1 MFCATA
7 LLCLLLICPVPGVSP
22 PGYGVL
28 WYWVFVCVVV
38 ALYLTVVIQS
48 LSRMTSFE
56 ELKTQALALS
66 LDGQEVGRYVLAQ
79 QTAEREER
87 ALERE
92 ERKRQDE
99 VEERKRQDEMEERK
113 REREFELA
121 KLQAEKDLKR
131 ARIDAS
137 SKPAPPLLVGEYV
150 DRPRLPAYQDGDD
163 FASYLTRFE
172 RIAELLK
179 VDKEAYAVTL
189 GALLSG
195 KAARIYTSLSP
206 AIVADYTLLKKSL
219 LKSFCKTPDGF
230 RMDFRSTKIQ
240 PGETFEQF
248 GIQLGRSF
256 DQWLEA
262 CNIDPT
268 YASLKD
274 FTVLDQFISS
284 LTPDLRIFIKER
296 GVNTLAAAV
305 QRADDWS
312 SARHSYPRACQ
323 SLSTHKKSNK
333 KETPSDSILQA
344 TKGPASVVKCH
355 HCAEVGHIRPKCHKN
370 PRAFKDEPSST
381 VKVGFYWE
389 TRQLSNYCVSG
400 TINGAWTSTI
410 IRDTGCSSLIVS
422 EEALPDADTT
432 QCHKVTIYDYLG
444 RPDTF
449 PVVRC

>member
-1 MFCATA
+1 MA
-7 LLCLLLICPVPGVSP
+7 
-22 PGYGVL
+22 
-28 WYWVFVCVVV
+28 
-38 ALYLTVVIQS
+38 
-48 LSRMTSFE
+48 SFE

-99 VEERKRQDEMEERK
+99 MEERK

-121 KLQAEKDLKR
+121 KLQAEKDLER

-137 SKPAPPLLVGEYV
+137 SKPASPSLVGEYV

-230 RMDFRSTKIQ
+230 RMDFRLTKIQ
-240 PGETFEQF
+240 PGETFELF

-268 YASLKD
+268 YASLRD
-274 FTVLDQFISS
+274 LGSRPIYFLSYTRSS
-284 LTPDLRIFIKER
+284 NLH
-296 GVNTLAAAV
+296 
-305 QRADDWS
+305 QRAGCEHLGCRR
-312 SARHSYPRACQ
+312 SAGRR
-323 SLSTHKKSNK
+323 LV
-333 KETPSDSILQA
+333 L
-344 TKGPASVVKCH
+344 
-355 HCAEVGHIRPKCHKN
+355 
-370 PRAFKDEPSST
+370 
-381 VKVGFYWE
+381 
-389 TRQLSNYCVSG
+389 
-400 TINGAWTSTI
+400 
-410 IRDTGCSSLIVS
+410 CSSL
-422 EEALPDADTT
+422 LPEG
-432 QCHKVTIYDYLG
+432 L
-444 RPDTF
+444 
-449 PVVRC
+449 PVVIYTQAIQQEGNSLKLHPPSHQRTCFCLEVPSLRGSRPHSTQMP